1 MARTIRAQMMISTTG
16 NLVRSSEFIVRR
28 LKNLISRK
36 GFTLMEML
44 IVLAVIVLILGV
56 SIPFFSSFTKGAKLK
71 TAAKDITAVLNTA
84 RNLVIT
90 HRRNYSV
97 TFDYSARPHSY
108 YITDEDNQLY
118 EKKYYLP
125 SSIRF
130 NRPSNPDQPTTFT
143 SDEAIFSSTG
153 GLTAG
158 AGSAWIADRRGDFR
172 RISVSN
178 TTGRVKIDKEP

>member
-1 MARTIRAQMMISTTG
+1 MISTTG
-16 NLVRSSEFIVRR
+16 KLRETRSA
-28 LKNLISRK
+28 
-36 GFTLMEML
+36 FTLMEML
-44 IVLAVIVLILGV
+44 IVLAVIALILGV
-56 SIPFFSSFTKGAKLK
+56 SIPFFASFTKGAKLK

-84 RNLVIT
+84 RSLAIT

-108 YITDEDNQLY
+108 YISDEDDQLY

-130 NRPSNPDQPTTFT
+130 NRPLSPDEPTTFT
-143 SDEAIFSSTG
+143 SGKATFSSTG
-153 GLTAG
+153 GLTG
-158 AGSAWIADRRGDFR
+158 SAGSVWIADKREDFR